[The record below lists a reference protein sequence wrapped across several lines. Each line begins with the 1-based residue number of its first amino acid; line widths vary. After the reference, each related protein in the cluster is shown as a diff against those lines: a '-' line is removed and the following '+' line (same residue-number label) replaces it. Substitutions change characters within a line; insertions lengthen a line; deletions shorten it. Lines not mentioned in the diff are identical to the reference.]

1 VFVDSR
7 LETYPI
13 DFLRG
18 VLVAD
23 ADDASLRALIARWR
37 PQWIVAE
44 HHRDSIRAR
53 VVHLLGAGWA
63 PVHVDSELVVLVHDE
78 AATAPYLAAHR
89 IDLAGAEPGD
99 LVANPALRAQ
109 QRARFA
115 RLLRAVGASARADE
129 QRAAALRE
137 SGEDGARA
145 FEAP

>member
-23 ADDASLRALIARWR
+23 ADDASLATLIERWR
-37 PQWIVAE
+37 PRWIVAE
-44 HHRDSIRAR
+44 HPRESIRAR

-63 PVHVDSELVVLVHDE
+63 PVHVDSEFIVLVHDE
-78 AATAPYLAAHR
+78 PSGAAYLGAHR
-89 IDLAGAEPGD
+89 IDLARAEPDD
-99 LVANPALRAQ
+99 LAANPALRAQ

-115 RLLRAVGASARADE
+115 RLLRAVGAGAGADE
-129 QRAAALRE
+129 QRAAAVRE